1 MEMEVIIIVFMVIMS
16 LFALSSL
23 SYVTVDIVIEQKNKK
38 AQKNQPVVVA
48 PVVVE
53 KAPEPAPKKEVVE
66 EVQPEIVEHID
77 AAEADAMISDEFA
90 IKTAR
95 FEKGAGHGKQGIVNI
110 GDIDKA
116 FEPNAVVTMAK
127 LKEVGLIPKNAARIK
142 VLAAGVLNKPLTIK
156 AEHYSIQA
164 MKMIEL
170 TGGNVII
177 LKD

>member
-1 MEMEVIIIVFMVIMS
+1 MMEVVIIVFMVIMC
-16 LFALSSL
+16 LFAVSSL

-38 AQKNQPVVVA
+38 AQKAAVPA
-48 PVVVE
+48 PVVVPVVE
-53 KAPEPAPKKEVVE
+53 KTEKPAPKKEIIE
-66 EVQPEIVEHID
+66 EKPEIVEHID
-77 AAEADAMISDEFA
+77 AVEADAMISDDFA
-90 IKTAR
+90 IKTAI

-110 GDIDKA
+110 GDIDKV
-116 FEPNAVVTMAK
+116 FEANAVVTMAK
-127 LKEVGLIPKNAARIK
+127 LKEVGLVHRNVDRIK

-170 TGGNVII
+170 TGGTVII